1 MTSFQKDFDKELLN
15 FFSEWKVLA
24 DYCDV
29 SSLRDTSVVAV
40 LVGNGRNGAKDV
52 APSLANAYKKLGK
65 NNLAVVYI
73 HELDGKGCGTGCDT
87 GCMSKCA
94 SKRVDKAFE
103 EAMPASWIK
112 VSDPE
117 GALLD
122 NLCKAV
128 DDVISENLFL
138 ISGDVT
144 QVISDDA
151 GFLVYKNEEHGFP
164 WTAEA
169 IREADDKKQAA
180 LESLRSSVFGTP
192 GLKFLTDIPL
202 YRHSPEEIVEV
213 QSLLDCDLIGIL
225 FAADWSLPSQA
236 LIPRL
241 AELYSGL
248 LSAGKKIE
256 IILVSSDE
264 NINVFEDHFS
274 KMPWLAVRYT
284 ERDSRRQLSE
294 IFKVSSVPTFVW
306 VDVKSGE
313 QLAVDGLETVTVG
326 CEYFPWGDEQ
336 MATGRQDAITKSHSS
351 TRLETH
357 DLWKQNSQIILRDC
371 RHHAEIE
378 QDYTICFNEFATV
391 IGGVQLQV
399 GGKYYYEIEVVDIDY
414 CPGAQLGWSSEGFKV
429 SCLLIFFTFVQ
440 HTLFVSLLD

>member
-1 MTSFQKDFDKELLN
+1 MAKATYTEDNIRSLDWKEHIR
-15 FFSEWKVLA
+15 
-24 DYCDV
+24 
-29 SSLRDTSVVAV
+29 LRPGMYIGK
-40 LVGNGRNGAKDV
+40 LGNGT
-52 APSLANAYKKLGK
+52 APD
-65 NNLAVVYI
+65 
-73 HELDGKGCGTGCDT
+73 DG
-87 GCMSKCA
+87 
-94 SKRVDKAFE
+94 
-103 EAMPASWIK
+103 I
-112 VSDPE
+112 
-117 GALLD
+117 
-122 NLCKAV
+122 
-128 DDVISENLFL
+128 
-138 ISGDVT
+138 
-144 QVISDDA
+144 
-151 GFLVYKNEEHGFP
+151 Y
-164 WTAEA
+164 
-169 IREADDKKQAA
+169 
-180 LESLRSSVFGTP
+180 
-192 GLKFLTDIPL
+192 
-202 YRHSPEEIVEV
+202 
-213 QSLLDCDLIGIL
+213 IL
-225 FAADWSLPSQA
+225 FKEVIDNS
-236 LIPRL
+236 ID
-241 AELYSGL
+241 EYMMG
-248 LSAGKKIE
+248 AGKKIE

-336 MATGRQDAITKSHSS
+336 IVAGRQDAITNSHSS

-378 QDYTICFNEFATV
+378 QDYTIFFNEFATV
-391 IGGVQLQV
+391 IGEVQLQV